1 MGKTLRGKLA
11 YAKVVATLAL
21 FIAIGGASAFA
32 ATQLAKNGVGT
43 KQLKKNAVTVAK
55 IKDGAVPGAKTK
67 LSSLGTVPSATRA
80 DTATSAGSASN
91 ASQLGGSPPSA
102 YRDKCPTET
111 ALVAPGLC
119 MTQGRGANDWNG
131 TE

>member
-1 MGKTLRGKLA
+1 M
-11 YAKVVATLAL
+11 ATLAL

-55 IKDGAVPGAKTK
+55 IKDGAVPGAKIK

-119 MTQGRGANDWNG
+119 MTQERGANDWNG
-131 TE
+131 TEQAPISCTASR